1 MGKMADR
8 VQEVIDRKVAGTYAL
23 LLDWAGQLEGYAK
36 ENAPWTDRTGH
47 ARQGIHGGVDSDG
60 NKFILYLSHGVEY
73 GRYLEEGTGKY
84 GPKGKPFTIEPVDK
98 KALYW
103 EGAEHP
109 VKKVTH
115 PGMKP
120 RSIIGPTFDANIKR
134 IRDSLHEL
142 WSDKQ

>member
-1 MGKMADR
+1 MAFGDQTR
-8 VQEVIDRKVAGTYAL
+8 EYLERKKARFYAL
-23 LLDWAGQLEGYAK
+23 LLDWAGNLESYAK
-36 ENAPWTDRTGH
+36 LNAPWKDRTGH
-47 ARQGIHGGVDSDG
+47 ARQGIHGGVDVDDA
-60 NKFILYLSHGVEY
+60 KFVLYLSHGVEY

-84 GPKGKPFTIEPVDK
+84 GPKGKPFTIEPVNK

-120 RSIIGPTFDANIKR
+120 RSIIGPTVDAHLTR
-134 IRDSLHEL
+134 IRQTIIDY
-142 WSDKQ
+142 WRD